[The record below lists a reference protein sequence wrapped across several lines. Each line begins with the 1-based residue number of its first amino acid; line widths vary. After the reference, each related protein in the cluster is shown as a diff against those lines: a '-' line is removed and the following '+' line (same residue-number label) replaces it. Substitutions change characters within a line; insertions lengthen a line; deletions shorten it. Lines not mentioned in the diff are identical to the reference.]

1 MYAKADCCHL
11 NHSAQRFNN
20 THLVKNDR
28 HIDSIDEMNII
39 FVNESL
45 LDIFLLKMLTMS
57 SPFEKFTRWNH
68 CTHNTT
74 DNIHV
79 PYSY

>member
-1 MYAKADCCHL
+1 MYMKADCCHL

-20 THLVKNDR
+20 IHLIKNDG
-28 HIDSIDEMNII
+28 HIDSIDEMDII

-57 SPFEKFTRWNH
+57 NPCENFINMESLH
-68 CTHNTT
+68 A
-74 DNIHV
+74 
-79 PYSY
+79 